1 MVYLTIVV
9 MMMMMVM
16 MAILIMIMSFRTPLL
31 LSLLHSA
38 GQQTIRQ
45 LLSLG
50 EDPGA
55 RDMVSCTLWI

>member
-9 MMMMMVM
+9 MMMMMVVM
-16 MAILIMIMSFRTPLL
+16 MVILIMIMSFRTPLL

-38 GQQTIRQ
+38 GEQTIRQ

-55 RDMVSCTLWI
+55 RDMVSCT

>member
-16 MAILIMIMSFRTPLL
+16 MAILIMIMSLRTPLL

-55 RDMVSCTLWI
+55 RDMVSCTLRI